1 MDSDVLIFSEDGLT
15 VTGVKDK
22 DIEQVTIPDG
32 AVIIGHDAFRDC
44 TSLKNIDIP
53 NSVIEFGWLSFC
65 GCTSLQSIEIPDSVT
80 VIAYGAFMGCTSL
93 QSINIP
99 DKIEYIS
106 NNAFNSCKSLKRIY
120 INKNVKKIEPDFF
133 YSCDNLQEIIVDNRN
148 TEYDSR
154 DNCNAIIHT
163 KSNTLLLGCGYTIIP
178 NGVKSIADYAFNNNK
193 KLTSIFIPA
202 SVRTIGANPFLS
214 CDNLS
219 VVKVDENNKIYDSRN
234 ECDAIIHTKTNKL
247 IVGCKDSIIPN
258 DVKEIGEK
266 AFYDIS
272 SLQTINIPKSV
283 ETIGS
288 GAFRFCNNLKYVD
301 IPNGVVEIKEDAFS
315 SCSSLESIDL
325 PNTLKDIG
333 AEAFAS
339 CWSLKYIVIPDSVK
353 SLGDGAFDHCWSL
366 RKLVIPKNVNKIGSG
381 LIIGASMDIEII
393 VDEENKNYDSRY
405 DCNAVIRTK
414 TNELIIGCANTIIPD
429 DVKSIGEKAFYECF
443 YLVNIEIPE
452 GVKKIGDSAFANCGM
467 MEEISVPKSARTFG
481 KDAFKDCNSLK
492 SIHIYLDN
500 IEKVRI
506 GNDTFDENIY
516 NNTTLYVPPGT
527 RWEYRHHPVFG
538 KFKNIE
544 IERE

>member
-22 DIEQVTIPDG
+22 EIEQVTISDSV
-32 AVIIGHDAFRDC
+32 AIIGADAFRDC
-44 TSLKNIDIP
+44 TSLKRIDIP
-53 NSVIEFGWLSFC
+53 NSVIEIGFRAFC
-65 GCTSLQSIEIPDSVT
+65 GCTSLQSIDIPDSVT
-80 VIAYGAFMGCTSL
+80 KIELGAFYGCTSL

-99 DKIEYIS
+99 EKIEYFFS
-106 NNAFNSCKSLKRIY
+106 DAFDNCKSLKRIY
-120 INKNVKKIEPDFF
+120 INKNVRKIELPVF
-133 YSCDNLQEIIVDNRN
+133 YSYDNLQEIIVDNRN
-148 TEYDSR
+148 SEYDSR

-178 NGVKSIADYAFNNNK
+178 NGVKSIADYAFNKNK

-202 SVRTIGANPFLS
+202 SVRTIGSKAFVS

-219 VVKVDENNKIYDSRN
+219 VIKVDENNKIYDSRN

-258 DVKEIGEK
+258 DVKGIGET
-266 AFYDIS
+266 AFYNIS

-288 GAFRFCNNLKYVD
+288 GAFMFCNNLKYVD
-301 IPNGVVEIKEDAFS
+301 IPNGVVEIKENAFS
-315 SCSSLESIDL
+315 DCSSLESIDL

-333 AEAFAS
+333 AEAFAR

-353 SLGDGAFDHCWSL
+353 SLGDGAFDQCWSL
-366 RKLVIPKNVNKIGSG
+366 RKLVIPKNVNKIGTG
-381 LIIGASMDIEII
+381 LIVGADEEIEII

-405 DCNAVIRTK
+405 DCNAVILTK

-452 GVKKIGDSAFANCGM
+452 GVKKIGDSAFAYCHK
-467 MEEISVPKSARTFG
+467 MEEISVPKSTRTFG
-481 KDAFKDCNSLK
+481 KGAFKGCDSLK
-492 SIHIYLDN
+492 SIHLYFNN
-500 IEKVRI
+500 IEKVKI
-506 GNDTFDENIY
+506 GKDTFDENIY